1 MNYIKLET
9 GRKRQEYEF
18 IDFPNAYFRSCCEQ
32 NDVEVHLVGSLKL
45 DDSPYILI
53 LCNVPIEKSEA
64 FEKAMQ
70 DLERKM
76 LICGHNDYPEFCKS
90 YFDEIDRLNNP
101 KCPECG
107 SDNLATIF
115 YEYPYLPL
123 FFKRKFKKDIK
134 NKKVIIYEGKK
145 LSDEESE
152 RWHCNEC
159 GCEF

>member
-1 MNYIKLET
+1 MNYIKRET

-76 LICGHNDYPEFCKS
+76 LICGHNDYPEFCES
-90 YFDEIDRLNNP
+90 YFKEMEYYNNP

-123 FFKRKFKKDIK
+123 FFKRKFKKDLK
-134 NKKVIIYEGKK
+134 NKKVIITDRKK
-145 LSDEESE
+145 PSDEESE